1 MTAEQKAEEI
11 ANKRCNEIMCFGNC
25 NFSSPKHHRCGEW
38 HREYNCALD
47 GYHEGFKDCAKSRL
61 NVTTISDCPIKDDW
75 HYVKDGDLPKE
86 YQKCYFIYSNS
97 YGEDN
102 KVIFSKYN
110 INVLTGIYAFFLD
123 EETGEETTDPC
134 FYDDINDDE
143 IGLEEVYAWKEIIL
157 PKEIE

>member
-11 ANKRCNEIMCFGNC
+11 ANKRCHEIMCYGHC

-75 HYVKDGDLPKE
+75 HYVKDEGTPIHEGHYLVCLRNKNHDILDCWILFDKDVGW
-86 YQKCYFIYSNS
+86 YSLQ
-97 YGEDN
+97 
-102 KVIFSKYN
+102 VRL
-110 INVLTGIYAFFLD
+110 V
-123 EETGEETTDPC
+123 
-134 FYDDINDDE
+134 DI
-143 IGLEEVYAWKEIIL
+143 YAWKEIVL
-157 PKEIE
+157 PKESE